1 MQTTQTSA
9 TMFSVRSLVIIFL
22 ALFSASVALRAQPAE
37 DPKLVLF
44 IAVDQF
50 RYDYLPRFSDEYTGG
65 IKTLLEHGANFS
77 DAHLEHYPSVTA
89 VGHSTMLSGATPG
102 LSGIIGNNWYDRAS
116 REDVTSVSDKDSALL
131 GVSEAASGSTPHRL
145 LVSTVGDELKRSGS
159 PDSKV
164 FGISMK
170 DRGAILPAGHM
181 ADGAFWYHSD
191 SGAFV
196 SSDFYYDTLPR
207 WATTF
212 NTEGHAGDYV
222 GKTWLKAA
230 PGMTARVMPSE
241 AGEELNQ
248 AVYST
253 PYGNDILELFAE
265 QLISAERLGQR
276 GVTDLLAVSFSA
288 NDSIGHA
295 YGPDSRE
302 AHAVSLSVD
311 LAIGRLFDAL
321 DESVGMANVL
331 VVLTADHSVSPLPEV
346 LKEQRLPGGRVQ
358 GDFFARANAA
368 LTSEYGRGDW
378 IEGTAGTAPYFNYTL
393 MDRKRIDH
401 AEAENIVATAMRKHP
416 QVARVYTRQQIL
428 DGRSPVDTIDSRVL
442 RSFHARRSGDLEIV
456 LDPFWIRSGS
466 GTTHGSPYNYDTHI
480 PLIFMGPGIQAGRY
494 HKKAALNDAAP
505 TISALLDIEM
515 PSGSVGRILD
525 EILK

>member
-1 MQTTQTSA
+1 
-9 TMFSVRSLVIIFL
+9 MFSVRSLVITL
-22 ALFSASVALRAQPAE
+22 LVLFSANTALHAQPAE
-37 DPKLVLF
+37 DPKLILF

-65 IKTLLEHGANFS
+65 IKTLLERGANFS

-89 VGHSTMLSGATPG
+89 IGHSTMLSGATPA
-102 LSGIIGNNWYDRAS
+102 LSGIIGNDWYDRES
-116 REDVTSVSDKDSALL
+116 QEDVTSVSDKDSVLL
-131 GVSEAASGSTPHRL
+131 GVPGTATGSTPHRL

-181 ADGAFWYHSD
+181 ANGAFWYHSATG
-191 SGAFV
+191 SFV
-196 SSDFYYDTLPR
+196 SSDFYFEALPR
-207 WATTF
+207 WATAF
-212 NTEGHAGDYV
+212 NTAQHANDFA

-230 PGMTARVMPSE
+230 PGMTARVMPAE
-241 AGEELNQ
+241 AGEKLSG
-248 AVYST
+248 AVYSS

-265 QLISAERLGQR
+265 QLIRSERLGQR
-276 GVTDLLAVSFSA
+276 GVTDLLTVSFSA
-288 NDSIGHA
+288 NDSVGHT

-321 DESVGMANVL
+321 DESVGMDNVL
-331 VVLTADHSVSPLPEV
+331 VVMTADHSVSPLPEV

-358 GDFFARANAA
+358 GDFFARASTA
-368 LTSEYGRGDW
+368 LQKQYGRADL
-378 IEGTAGTAPYFNYTL
+378 IEGTAGTAPYFNYAL
-393 MDRKRIDH
+393 MDQQGVDR
-401 AEAENIVATAMRKHP
+401 AEAENIVATAMREHP
-416 QVARVYTRQQIL
+416 QVTRVYTRQQIL
-428 DGRSPVDTIDSRVL
+428 NGRTPVDAIDSRVL
-442 RSFHARRSGDLEIV
+442 RSFHPRRSGDLEIV

-480 PLIFMGPGIQAGRY
+480 PLIFMGPGVKPGRY
-494 HKKAALNDAAP
+494 YKKAALNDAAP
-505 TISALLDIEM
+505 TISAILDIEM

-525 EILK
+525 EIIR